1 MSSLQS
7 AWQTLLAVKRRVFV
21 SYHHNGDLAYYE
33 AFSRT
38 FHDGYEAISDT
49 SPERAVDSDNVDYV
63 MQRLRDTCIT
73 GSSCTIVLVGR
84 NTHGRKFVDWE
95 IKATL
100 DANHGLI
107 WVQLP
112 TLPIVNG
119 LISVPERLNDNI
131 VSGYAVGLH
140 WNVLTASPA
149 ELTHQIET
157 ANGKSK
163 SRIVNS
169 RAGRLRNAP
178 LI

>member
-1 MSSLQS
+1 LASPSQREASRLRELS
-7 AWQTLLAVKRRVFV
+7 PWRRSYLLRRF
-21 SYHHNGDLAYYE
+21 
-33 AFSRT
+33 RT

-73 GSSCTIVLVGR
+73 GSSCTVVLVGA
-84 NTHGRKFVDWE
+84 NTWGRKFVDWE

-112 TLPIVNG
+112 TLPVGANG
-119 LISVPERLNDNI
+119 LVSVPERLRDNI
-131 VSGYAVGLH
+131 NSGYAVGLH

-149 ELTHQIET
+149 ELGRQIEI
-157 ANGKSK
+157 ANGKSAA
-163 SRIVNS
+163 SIVNN
-169 RAGRLRNAP
+169 RPRRLRNAA